1 MNGKPLNFTLPD
13 AGRLRLLIGVNPIAL
28 DASDEWLYYGTMN
41 GNSMYRIRTTD
52 LINADL
58 TNEQLGQR
66 TERFSGKPICDGI
79 SVDDAGNIYIS
90 DLQANAIGV
99 IARDGTYR
107 KLVVDPRISW
117 PESFSFGPDGFL
129 YFVASQLHLSA
140 PLNEGINKARP
151 PFYVFRMK
159 ALAPGVVG
167 R

>member
-1 MNGKPLNFTLPD
+1 MILPD

-28 DASDEWLYYGTMN
+28 DSSDEWLYYGTMN
-41 GNSMYRIRTTD
+41 GKSLYRIRTTD
-52 LINADL
+52 LLDPNL
-58 TNEQLGQR
+58 SNEQLAMR
-66 TERFSGKPICDGI
+66 VERFSDKPMCDGI
-79 SVDDAGNIYIS
+79 SVDNAGNIYIS

-99 IARDGTYR
+99 ITPDRHYE
-107 KLVVDPRISW
+107 KLITDPRISW
-117 PESFSFGPDGFL
+117 PESFSFGPDGLL

-140 PLNEGINKARP
+140 PLNGGKNGVKP

>member
-1 MNGKPLNFTLPD
+1 MLPD

-28 DASDEWLYYGTMN
+28 DSSDEWLYYGTMN
-41 GNSMYRIRTTD
+41 GSDLYRIRTV
-52 LINADL
+52 DL
-58 TNEQLGQR
+58 TNPDLTDERLAQR
-66 TERFSGKPICDGI
+66 VERFSEKPICDGI
-79 SVDDAGNIYIS
+79 SVDTAGNIYVS

-99 IARDGTYR
+99 ISQEGTYA

-140 PLNEGINKARP
+140 PLNEGTNKATM
-151 PFYVFRMK
+151 PFYVFRIK
-159 ALAPGVVG
+159 GLAPGVVG